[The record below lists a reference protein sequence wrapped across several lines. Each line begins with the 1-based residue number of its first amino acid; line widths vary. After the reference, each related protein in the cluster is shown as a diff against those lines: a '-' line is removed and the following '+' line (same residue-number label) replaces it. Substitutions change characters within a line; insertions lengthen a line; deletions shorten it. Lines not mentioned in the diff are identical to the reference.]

1 MKNWKKWTGLM
12 MAAMMAF
19 SLGACGKDNS
29 TQENAQKKDEKQEDD
44 RQEETK
50 DGKEEESG
58 SGEASPSGETV
69 DIAAL
74 INTDGL
80 AVWYADKKGYFEE
93 LGLDTNITYFVNGT
107 LENEALAAGEAQ
119 IGFNGFAGVYSLAT
133 GDYTMVADCDD
144 GKGLAVYVK
153 PDCPAAQVQG
163 KYPNDPE
170 VYGDAQSAK
179 GLSFGATLGTIQQIM
194 VDSYYANLG
203 QKDYNIVSMDAAS
216 CYNALLSGEV
226 DGAALTMNYCAAA
239 EEAGM
244 VCLGTYEG
252 ITGVGTGSTVIVPND
267 YLESN
272 RDDIVLTLKA
282 VYKALDEIQNDE
294 QLEFDEGMEFFK
306 EMGTEYSESE
316 MQTEIDTRD
325 LYSYEK
331 LKDLEYGNHVVFSA
345 VELVKLGL
353 LEEGSAE
360 TVAESIRKDLLE
372 EATGVEI
379 NMVIPKI

>member
-1 MKNWKKWTGLM
+1 M
-12 MAAMMAF
+12 
-19 SLGACGKDNS
+19 
-29 TQENAQKKDEKQEDD
+29 
-44 RQEETK
+44 
-50 DGKEEESG
+50 
-58 SGEASPSGETV
+58 
-69 DIAAL
+69 
-74 INTDGL
+74 
-80 AVWYADKKGYFEE
+80 
-93 LGLDTNITYFVNGT
+93 
-107 LENEALAAGEAQ
+107 
-119 IGFNGFAGVYSLAT
+119 
-133 GDYTMVADCDD
+133 
-144 GKGLAVYVK
+144 
-153 PDCPAAQVQG
+153 
-163 KYPNDPE
+163 
-170 VYGDAQSAK
+170 
-179 GLSFGATLGTIQQIM
+179 
-194 VDSYYANLG
+194 
-203 QKDYNIVSMDAAS
+203 
-216 CYNALLSGEV
+216 
-226 DGAALTMNYCAAA
+226 
-239 EEAGM
+239 
-244 VCLGTYEG
+244 
-252 ITGVGTGSTVIVPND
+252 GTGSTVIVPND

>member
-1 MKNWKKWTGLM
+1 
-12 MAAMMAF
+12 
-19 SLGACGKDNS
+19 
-29 TQENAQKKDEKQEDD
+29 
-44 RQEETK
+44 
-50 DGKEEESG
+50 
-58 SGEASPSGETV
+58 
-69 DIAAL
+69 
-74 INTDGL
+74 
-80 AVWYADKKGYFEE
+80 
-93 LGLDTNITYFVNGT
+93 
-107 LENEALAAGEAQ
+107 
-119 IGFNGFAGVYSLAT
+119 
-133 GDYTMVADCDD
+133 
-144 GKGLAVYVK
+144 
-153 PDCPAAQVQG
+153 
-163 KYPNDPE
+163 
-170 VYGDAQSAK
+170 
-179 GLSFGATLGTIQQIM
+179 
-194 VDSYYANLG
+194 
-203 QKDYNIVSMDAAS
+203 
-216 CYNALLSGEV
+216 
-226 DGAALTMNYCAAA
+226 MNYCAAA

>member
-29 TQENAQKKDEKQEDD
+29 TQENAQKKDEKQEDA

-80 AVWYADKKGYFEE
+80 AVWYADKKGYFKE

-144 GKGLAVYVK
+144 GKGLAV
-153 PDCPAAQVQG
+153 
-163 KYPNDPE
+163 
-170 VYGDAQSAK
+170 
-179 GLSFGATLGTIQQIM
+179 
-194 VDSYYANLG
+194 
-203 QKDYNIVSMDAAS
+203 
-216 CYNALLSGEV
+216 
-226 DGAALTMNYCAAA
+226 
-239 EEAGM
+239 
-244 VCLGTYEG
+244 
-252 ITGVGTGSTVIVPND
+252 
-267 YLESN
+267 
-272 RDDIVLTLKA
+272 
-282 VYKALDEIQNDE
+282 
-294 QLEFDEGMEFFK
+294 
-306 EMGTEYSESE
+306 
-316 MQTEIDTRD
+316 
-325 LYSYEK
+325 
-331 LKDLEYGNHVVFSA
+331 
-345 VELVKLGL
+345 
-353 LEEGSAE
+353 
-360 TVAESIRKDLLE
+360 
-372 EATGVEI
+372 
-379 NMVIPKI
+379 